1 MQMIKV
7 KILGSLMLFVMV
19 VATAAAQTKADSIK
33 YLPPSP
39 LYRDPIFD
47 GAADPVMV
55 YNKAK
60 KEWTMLYTQR
70 RANVQSPGVAFCYG
84 TAIGVATSN
93 NNGHSW
99 IYRGTLKLDFER
111 GTNTF
116 WAPDIVFY
124 KGLYHMFVVYIQGV
138 HSQWGGQTQLVH
150 YTSPN
155 LWDWK
160 YLGPVKLPAH
170 DIIDPTLIKLSDGKW
185 HMWYKDQKLGSIT
198 MTATS
203 NDLINW
209 QVADK
214 PAIGG
219 KAHEGP
225 KVFWFDNYYWMITD
239 EWQGQRV
246 YRSKNAKDWERQGL
260 ILDKPGHR
268 NEDTPTGAHADVVI
282 NNGHAYIIYF
292 THPGRKTHQ
301 DDGGLDK
308 DGAYTYS
315 SKRTSIHAAELAYSN
330 GTLICDRDK
339 PFNFY
344 LSNEK

>member
-1 MQMIKV
+1 MKTAKLIGFFTFL
-7 KILGSLMLFVMV
+7 ILSAT
-19 VATAAAQTKADSIK
+19 VAIAQPQADSIK
-33 YLPPSP
+33 YQPPSP

-47 GAADPVMV
+47 GAADPVLV

-60 KEWTMLYTQR
+60 KEWVMLYTQR

-84 TAIGVATSN
+84 TAIGVATSAD
-93 NNGHSW
+93 NGHSW
-99 IYRGTLKLDFER
+99 VYKGALELNFEK
-111 GTNTF
+111 GMNTF
-116 WAPDIVFY
+116 WAPDVVY
-124 KGLYHMFVVYIQGV
+124 DNGVYHMFVVYIRGV
-138 HSQWGGQTQLVH
+138 RSQWGGETQLVH
-150 YTSPN
+150 YTSQN

-198 MTATS
+198 MTAVS
-203 NDLINW
+203 SDLVSW

-225 KVFWFDNYYWMITD
+225 KIFKFKNYYWMITD
-239 EWQGQRV
+239 EWQGLRV
-246 YRSKNAKDWERQGL
+246 YRSRDAKEWERQGL

-282 NNGHAYIIYF
+282 SGGHAYIIYF
-292 THPGRKTHQ
+292 THPGRKAHQ

-315 SKRTSIHAAELAYSN
+315 SRRTSIHAAELEFDG
-330 GTLICDRDK
+330 GTLVCDRDK

-344 LSNEK
+344 LKTDQ

>member
-1 MQMIKV
+1 MKTAKLLGFLIFS
-7 KILGSLMLFVMV
+7 ILSVTTVIG
-19 VATAAAQTKADSIK
+19 QPKADSIK
-33 YLPPSP
+33 YQPPSP

-47 GAADPVMV
+47 GAADPVLV
-55 YNKAK
+55 YNMAK
-60 KEWTMLYTQR
+60 KAWVMLYTQR

-84 TAIGVATSN
+84 TAIGVATSVD
-93 NNGHSW
+93 NGHSW
-99 IYRGTLKLDFER
+99 VYKGALDLDFEK
-111 GTNTF
+111 GMNTF
-116 WAPDIVFY
+116 WAPDVVY
-124 KGLYHMFVVYIQGV
+124 DKGVYHMFVVYIRGV
-138 HSQWGGQTQLVH
+138 RSQWGGETQLVH
-150 YTSPN
+150 YTSQN

-170 DIIDPTLIKLSDGKW
+170 DIIDPALIKLNDGKW

-198 MTATS
+198 MTAVS
-203 NDLINW
+203 SDLVNW

-225 KVFWFDNYYWMITD
+225 KTFKFKNYYWMITD

-246 YRSKNAKDWERQGL
+246 YRSGDAKEWERQGL

-282 NNGHAYIIYF
+282 SGGHAYIIYF

-315 SKRTSIHAAELAYSN
+315 SRRTSIHAAELEFDGN
-330 GTLICDRDK
+330 TLVCDRDK

-344 LSNEK
+344 LKTDQ